1 MTRPLPLLFV
11 AALMVACAAKPD
23 NAASPK
29 LGESFRLRAG
39 QSTLIAGE
47 ALTIGFEAVGADSR
61 CAKGE
66 ACLWAGDAVI
76 RIRLQQADAPGAT
89 LELHTASRQQR
100 DVYFLDYRVQLLKLE
115 PAPVSGR
122 SISPTDYVATLV
134 IMRGG
139 ATGMETR

>member
-1 MTRPLPLLFV
+1 MTRLLPLLFV
-11 AALMVACAAKPD
+11 PALVVACSAKPD
-23 NAASPK
+23 NAALPG

-76 RIRLQQADAPGAT
+76 RIRLQQAGAPVAR

-100 DVYFLDYRVQLLKLE
+100 DAYFRDYRIQAQKLE
-115 PAPVSGR
+115 PAPVSGQA
-122 SISPTDYVATLV
+122 ISPAAYVATLV
-134 IMRGG
+134 VVRGG
-139 ATGMETR
+139 AAGMETR

>member
-1 MTRPLPLLFV
+1 
-11 AALMVACAAKPD
+11 MVACTAKPD
-23 NAASPK
+23 NAASPG

-39 QSTLIAGE
+39 QTTLIAGE
-47 ALTIGFEAVGADSR
+47 TLTIEFEAVGADSR

-76 RIRLQQADAPGAT
+76 RIRLQPAEAPGAR

-100 DVYFLDYRVQLLKLE
+100 DTYFQGYRIQVLKLE

-122 SISPTDYVATLV
+122 AISPTDYVATFV
-134 IMRGG
+134 IVRGG
-139 ATGMETR
+139 AAGMETR